1 MKKKMKPVSGSA
13 VAQCPIPDVKSES
26 EELIAAR
33 KLLAKNGYWVVPYRR
48 MWKMF
53 KRRLKVLWWNV
64 ALCYGEICG
73 WIGKKKA
80 EHDAR
85 TEIDRKREA
94 ERRAQHVKEA
104 SEERARREAEEARR
118 AEILRNEVRLAEL
131 KAEEARRQD
140 AARPR
145 PVAESPAMVSRPAAA
160 VSAERSEGWCAHC
173 GAELVP
179 GARFCRKCGKRV
191 EPKPVPSPSVENP
204 QPPRMEPG
212 KSAVASNP
220 PEVPNGSRGATE
232 PQDPVTENPAEVGE
246 ESGADMRP
254 KECS

>member
-1 MKKKMKPVSGSA
+1 MKKVKNAEEKKSR
-13 VAQCPIPDVKSES
+13 CPIPELPSEGEDV
-26 EELIAAR
+26 IAAK
-33 KLLAKNGYWVVPYRR
+33 KLLARRGYVVIPYRR
-48 MWKMF
+48 IWGWI
-53 KRRLKVLWWNV
+53 KRGARVCWWH
-64 ALCYGEICG
+64 ACTFMQGIRT

-80 EHDAR
+80 EHDAQA
-85 TEIDRKREA
+85 EIDRKREA
-94 ERRAQHVKEA
+94 ERRAQHEKEA
-104 SEERARREAEEARR
+104 LEERTRREAEDARR

-131 KAEEARRQD
+131 KAEESRRQ
-140 AARPR
+140 AAVRPR
-145 PVAESPAMVSRPAAA
+145 LVAESPATVSRPAAFA
-160 VSAERSEGWCAHC
+160 SAERNEDWCSHC

-220 PEVPNGSRGATE
+220 PEVPNGSGGATE
-232 PQDPVTENPAEVGE
+232 PQDPVTENPAEVVE

>member
-13 VAQCPIPDVKSES
+13 VAQCPIPDVKPES

-33 KLLAKNGYWVVPYRR
+33 KLLAKNGYWVVSYRR

-64 ALCYGEICG
+64 TLCYGEICT

-80 EHDAR
+80 EHDAQA
-85 TEIDRKREA
+85 EIDRKREA
-94 ERRAQHVKEA
+94 ERRVQQEKEA

-145 PVAESPAMVSRPAAA
+145 PVAESPATVSRPAAT
-160 VSAERSEGWCAHC
+160 VSASRSEGWCAYC

-191 EPKPVPSPSVENP
+191 ETKPVPSSSVEKSLS
-204 QPPRMEPG
+204 PRVEPD
-212 KSAVASNP
+212 KSAVDPNP
-220 PEVPNGSRGATE
+220 SEVPNEIGTATVPQGSVA
-232 PQDPVTENPAEVGE
+232 ENPVEMRDENAADLKSE
-246 ESGADMRP
+246 E
-254 KECS
+254 